1 MNSMLPIPT
10 RREKTMENNAVMP
23 AEGGVMKEVL
33 STPFVKDII
42 RNNLQN
48 IKPDKTHPVVNAL
61 IWQEPEIILS
71 ILGSIPPVVNS
82 CVGALGET
90 GRQINEKF
98 SPRLLSDYVGS
109 ILKDIDT
116 DELKA
121 LVDAYVEMG
130 KNLWEASP
138 EFREAVGKAIT
149 KDAPP
154 LIGRGISSACRVV
167 NEISKNDPRA
177 VSKFLSDVSDNIEG
191 NALRDATHT
200 IVNAVLD
207 QKLYLFSWTW
217 QLLKKRFSRRK

>member
-61 IWQEPEIILS
+61 IWQDPEIILS

-149 KDAPP
+149 DDAPP

>member
-149 KDAPP
+149 DDAPP

>member
-1 MNSMLPIPT
+1 
-10 RREKTMENNAVMP
+10 
-23 AEGGVMKEVL
+23 MKN
-33 STPFVKDII
+33 F
-42 RNNLQN
+42 R
-48 IKPDKTHPVVNAL
+48 
-61 IWQEPEIILS
+61 
-71 ILGSIPPVVNS
+71 
-82 CVGALGET
+82 
-90 GRQINEKF
+90 
-98 SPRLLSDYVGS
+98 RLLSDYVGS

-149 KDAPP
+149 DDAPP

>member
-48 IKPDKTHPVVNAL
+48 IKPDKTHPVVNVL
-61 IWQEPEIILS
+61 IWQDPEIILS

-149 KDAPP
+149 DDAPP

>member
-61 IWQEPEIILS
+61 IWQDPEIILS

-90 GRQINEKF
+90 GKQINEKF

-149 KDAPP
+149 DDAPP